1 MKKIDNYEEILLI
14 KFYENSENI
23 FILGNPFLK
32 QYMVEFNYDNKII
45 GFIGGEREDFSAEWG
60 LWKKNISFSKKQER
74 LMLFIV
80 GCIVLVMMFI
90 VVISFEIWNLKI
102 KKTKENKRIEGLVSN
117 EEINDVLD

>member
-1 MKKIDNYEEILLI
+1 M
-14 KFYENSENI
+14 
-23 FILGNPFLK
+23 
-32 QYMVEFNYDNKII
+32 
-45 GFIGGEREDFSAEWG
+45 G
-60 LWKKNISFSKKQER
+60 LWKKNINFNEKQER

-80 GCIVLVMMFI
+80 GCIVLGMMFI